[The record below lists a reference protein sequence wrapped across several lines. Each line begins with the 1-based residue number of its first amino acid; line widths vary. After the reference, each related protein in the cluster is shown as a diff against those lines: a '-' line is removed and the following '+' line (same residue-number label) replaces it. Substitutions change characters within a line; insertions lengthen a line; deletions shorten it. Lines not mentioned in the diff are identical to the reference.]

1 MEKKKVYITR
11 YVPVIPMELLKEQFQ
26 VEINPE
32 DRTLTKGELI
42 KILKDKDAVITQLA
56 DKVDKEVLE
65 DSPNL
70 KIIANY
76 AVGFNNIDIAEA
88 TKRGIQVTNTPD
100 VLSDTTAEMAWAL
113 LFAVTRRIYEGD
125 KYVREGKWDSF
136 SPNLLWGQDVTGKT
150 LGIIGAGRIG
160 KAFAKKSIGFDM
172 RILYHNRSR
181 DDEFEEKY
189 NAMYVDK
196 ETLLKEADFISLHLP
211 LTDETKHMIG
221 EEEFKLMKN
230 SAIII
235 NTARGP
241 VIDEKALVKALKTKE
256 IWGAGLDV
264 FENEPKME
272 DELKSLQNVVLMPHI
287 ASASNE
293 TRAKMGKIVAENVI
307 RVLNGEEP
315 LTPANKLY

>member
-1 MEKKKVYITR
+1 MKKKVYITR
-11 YVPVIPMELLKEQFQ
+11 EVPVIP
-26 VEINPE
+26 VEILKKQFEVAVNSE
-32 DRTLTKGELI
+32 DRTLTKEELI
-42 KILKDKDAVITQLA
+42 ENLKDKDAVITQLA
-56 DKVDKEVLE
+56 DKVEKEVLE
-65 DSPNL
+65 NSPNL

-136 SPNLLWGQDVTGKT
+136 SPNLLLGQDVTGKT
-150 LGIIGAGRIG
+150 LGVIGAGRIG
-160 KAFAKKSIGFDM
+160 KAFAKKSLGFDM
-172 RILYHNRSR
+172 KILYHNRSR
-181 DDEFEEKY
+181 DDEFEREY
-189 NAMYVDK
+189 NATYVDK
-196 ETLLKEADFISLHLP
+196 KTLLKESDFISLHVP

-241 VIDEKALVKALKTKE
+241 VIDEKALVKALKEKE

-272 DELKSLQNVVLMPHI
+272 DELKSLQNVVLMPHV
-287 ASASNE
+287 ASASTE
-293 TRAKMGKIVAENVI
+293 TRSKMGKMVVENVI
-307 RVLNGEEP
+307 RVLNGEEA
-315 LTPANKLY
+315 LTPANSL